1 MLGEYTLDGLAVP
14 ASLDLLHALMERV
27 AADHPGVAAE
37 DMMLLETAVVEIA
50 GNVIDHGR
58 PAGSVLWAFR
68 LAVHE
73 DRLECLLSD
82 TAQPV
87 DLAPGGATLPEDP
100 ESEDGRG
107 LAIAEALL
115 DDLEYARVGEGNV
128 WRMVRRRER

>member
-14 ASLDLLHALMERV
+14 ASLDQLHEMLEQ
-27 AADHPGVAAE
+27 VAAE
-37 DMMLLETAVVEIA
+37 HPGIAPEDMMMLETAVVEIA

-58 PAGSVLWAFR
+58 PPGSVLWTFR

-87 DLAPGGATLPEDP
+87 EIDLDTVSLPEDL
-100 ESEDGRG
+100 ESDHGRG
-107 LAIAEALL
+107 LAMARAML
-115 DDLEYARVGEGNV
+115 DHLEYVRVGDGNV
-128 WRMVRRRER
+128 WRMVRLRH